1 MATPA
6 HPDAALRGARW
17 WGLRFRAN
25 ERVQQSW
32 LLIPCSYLVGAL
44 ALGRLV
50 PSAEPDVA
58 PRLGA
63 SFSQDSAADIL
74 QAVAS
79 GMLAFTGLVVSVAV
93 VVVQFG
99 AAQYTP
105 RLVLRF
111 RRDTAVKHSLGIF
124 AAPAVFSIV
133 SLGRI
138 GEPGAHETPSLTV
151 LVAMALLI
159 GAIVAFFQLIAWLLD
174 LLRPRRLYRLL
185 REAGEDAID
194 ALYPFPFAASD
205 ATVQPPPQGGG
216 RVLHF
221 RGEEGVLSA
230 VDRPAL
236 VRAATRLDLKVEL
249 LVRVGEYVRRGQPVI
264 VAHGVTDDFRP
275 SDLVRLLIVAEERT
289 VTQDPPFA
297 VRTIVDI
304 AIRALSPAVNDP
316 TTAVQALDTLGSLLQ
331 RLAARDLGGVQLPG
345 PDGAPRVWYPAAAW
359 EDYLELACTE
369 IRAYGASSHQ
379 VARRMHALLADLLA
393 GVPPARRPAVQ
404 SQLELLAAAVRRE
417 HAAEEAQFA
426 LAGDHNGLGGR
437 AATAGAVR

>member
-1 MATPA
+1 MSKAASPA
-6 HPDAALRGARW
+6 AREPRRW
-17 WGLRFRAN
+17 WGLRFRAA

-50 PSAEPDVA
+50 PSVEPDLA
-58 PRLGA
+58 PRLGV

-111 RRDTAVKHSLGIF
+111 RRDSAVKHSLGIF

-138 GEPGAHETPSLTV
+138 GEPGAHETPSVTV
-151 LVAMALLI
+151 VVAMVLLI
-159 GAIVAFFQLIAWLLD
+159 SAIVAFFQLIARLLD
-174 LLRPRRLYRLL
+174 LLRPRRLYHLL
-185 REAGEDAID
+185 RLAGEQAID
-194 ALYPFPFAASD
+194 ALYPLPFAAAQAAPPLPARSD
-205 ATVQPPPQGGG
+205 G
-216 RVLHF
+216 RILHF
-221 RGEEGVLSA
+221 QGEEGVLSA
-230 VDRPAL
+230 IDLPAL
-236 VRAATRLDLKVEL
+236 VHAAGREGLQLEV
-249 LVRVGEYVRRGQPVI
+249 LVRVGEYVRRSQPVI
-264 VAHGVTDDFRP
+264 VVHGADEALRP
-275 SDLVRLLIVAEERT
+275 GTLVSLLIVAEERT

-297 VRTIVDI
+297 LRTIVDI

-331 RLAARDLGGVQLPG
+331 RLAGRDLGGVHLAG
-345 PDGAPRVWYPAAAW
+345 PDGTPRVWYPAAAW
-359 EDYLELACTE
+359 EDYLDLACTE

-379 VARRMHALLADLLA
+379 VARRLHALLIDLLA
-393 GVPPARRPAVQ
+393 SVPQPRRPAVQ
-404 SQLELLAAAVRRE
+404 QQLALLEAAVHRAHPADEAQLALAA
-417 HAAEEAQFA
+417 
-426 LAGDHNGLGGR
+426 DHNGLGGR
-437 AATAGAVR
+437 AASAGAPS